1 MISGLPVP
9 VDIAMT
15 GEITLRGVILP
26 VGGIREKVLAA
37 IRAGIKRVIL
47 PRGNKNEAEELRKE
61 FAGVST
67 DSTRERVNAKDRVQ
81 LLFVSDLRELIQLV
95 FHMKVRDDPG
105 VRRLKSCSSSGG
117 VDYSDPVL
125 LSML

>member
-1 MISGLPVP
+1 MQGISGPNSLSLDDISGVHIHFPEGAIPKDGPSAGGAIVCALLSVISGLPVP

-67 DSTRERVNAKDRVQ
+67 DSTRERVNARIG
-81 LLFVSDLRELIQLV
+81 F
-95 FHMKVRDDPG
+95 
-105 VRRLKSCSSSGG
+105 SCCS
-117 VDYSDPVL
+117 
-125 LSML
+125 